1 MFAIFVAWLIYFC
14 QSNRSSRLNR
24 FLSHKAF
31 HPVAALSYMVKFFL
45 FFKMYMETDENV
57 TKQIVSNKRTVSV
70 KLKM

>member
-1 MFAIFVAWLIYFC
+1 
-14 QSNRSSRLNR
+14 
-24 FLSHKAF
+24 
-31 HPVAALSYMVKFFL
+31 MVKFFL